1 MNRQLS
7 CLIRKLNNIWKQLFN
22 TNMKQLIY
30 AILFG
35 VLLASSAYAQ
45 PGGSSKHER
54 IEALNAEFL
63 TKSLDLNKEEAQS
76 FWPVYNTYRQEMN
89 KLFRERH
96 QARKRA
102 KEQGTRSAVDGLNF
116 ESRILE
122 TKKRYLSQFYQ
133 VLPKNKAE
141 RVYPA
146 EREFR
151 EHLINQLK
159 ERREKKD

>member
-1 MNRQLS
+1 
-7 CLIRKLNNIWKQLFN
+7 
-22 TNMKQLIY
+22 MKQLIFT
-30 AILFG
+30 ILFAISIG
-35 VLLASSAYAQ
+35 ATAIAQ
-45 PGGSSKHER
+45 PGNPSKHER

-63 TKSLDLNKEEAQS
+63 TKKLDLSKEEAQS

-96 QARKRA
+96 QARKQA
-102 KEQGTRSAVDGLNF
+102 KEQGTASAVDGLNF
-116 ESRILE
+116 ETRILE
-122 TKKRYLSQFYQ
+122 TKKRYQTQFYQ
-133 VLPKNKAE
+133 VLPKTKAD

>member
-1 MNRQLS
+1 MKHLIFTILLGLS
-7 CLIRKLNNIWKQLFN
+7 L
-22 TNMKQLIY
+22 TATVM
-30 AILFG
+30 
-35 VLLASSAYAQ
+35 AQ
-45 PGGSSKHER
+45 PGDRSKFEK

-63 TKSLDLNKEEAQS
+63 TKSLDLNKEEAQG

-96 QARKRA
+96 AVRKRA
-102 KEQGTRSAVDGLNF
+102 KEEGSPSAVNGLNF
-116 ESRILE
+116 ETRMLE
-122 TKKRYLSQFYQ
+122 TKKRYLNQFYQ
-133 VLPKNKAE
+133 VLPKNKAD

-159 ERREKKD
+159 ERRQKRD

>member
-1 MNRQLS
+1 MRHFIFTL
-7 CLIRKLNNIWKQLFN
+7 
-22 TNMKQLIY
+22 
-30 AILFG
+30 LFG
-35 VLLASSAYAQ
+35 LSLMATVMAQ
-45 PGGSSKHER
+45 PGDRSKFER

-63 TKSLDLNKEEAQS
+63 TKNLDLNKEEAQG

-96 QARKRA
+96 AARKRA
-102 KEQGTRSAVDGLNF
+102 KEEGGQSAVNGLNF
-116 ESRILE
+116 ETRMLE
-122 TKKRYLSQFYQ
+122 TKKRYLTQFYQ
-133 VLPKNKAE
+133 VLPKNKAD

-159 ERREKKD
+159 ERREKRD

>member
-1 MNRQLS
+1 MKH
-7 CLIRKLNNIWKQLFN
+7 LIF
-22 TNMKQLIY
+22 T
-30 AILFG
+30 ILFG
-35 VLLASSAYAQ
+35 LSLGTTVFAQ
-45 PGGSSKHER
+45 PGDPSKYER

-76 FWPVYNTYRQEMN
+76 FWPVYNTYRGEMN

-96 QARKRA
+96 AARKRA
-102 KEQGTRSAVDGLNF
+102 KEQGTPSAVDGLNF
-116 ESRILE
+116 ETRMLE
-122 TKKRYLSQFYQ
+122 TKKRYLTQFYQ
-133 VLPKNKAE
+133 VLPKNKAD

-159 ERREKKD
+159 ERRQKKD